1 MVTPQIPIQ
10 IIQNIHSKADL
21 NQFLSILDE
30 SHFRQKQIENL
41 EKLKQVYKACG
52 VSTREF

>member
-1 MVTPQIPIQ
+1 MGIPQMPIET
-10 IIQNIHSKADL
+10 IQNIHSKEDL
-21 NQFLSILDE
+21 NQFISILDE

-52 VSTREF
+52 VATSI